1 MLVQNDSYV
10 ILSHFDCHPFKADS
24 EPHLDVREHIFA
36 LKKKKNSM
44 VVLIYKHSV
53 ILINFKKFHS
63 LLQFYLGVKVILG
76 VVRVLKNY

>member
-36 LKKKKNSM
+36 LKKKKFYGGFDLQTFSNS
-44 VVLIYKHSV
+44 Y
-53 ILINFKKFHS
+53 
-63 LLQFYLGVKVILG
+63 
-76 VVRVLKNY
+76 